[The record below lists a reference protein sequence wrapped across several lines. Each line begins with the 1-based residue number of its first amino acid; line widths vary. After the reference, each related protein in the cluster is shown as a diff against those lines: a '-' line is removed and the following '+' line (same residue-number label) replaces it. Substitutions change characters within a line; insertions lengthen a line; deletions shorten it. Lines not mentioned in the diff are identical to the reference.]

1 MSFLEFQVTIN
12 EISIEIN
19 EEKIRQLKKRIKV
32 YKSKG
37 EAELIKKCKDEIA
50 LLKQKSN
57 EELLEEFYEYLE
69 IDNEEKYRKKM
80 KGYDLPIF
88 YSNMYNNMNMNKVK
102 INENKNTP
110 IKLNYARK
118 MYIQEMIKERKE
130 QKNLLENK
138 LIRIKGL
145 DREYQKKNLDMN
157 NKLLISSN
165 KKKNRLEPIDK
176 KKVSLSNKNMIVYKN
191 KNMKNNKIINIYEK
205 NFDLDNDKNNM
216 NDRYSYNQKREEEA
230 RRDILKKLNLKI
242 SDFNENKNENNYK
255 NLSEFDS
262 NNKNK
267 KENKYTWDMLS
278 NMKSQSL
285 VDETELNNIIY

>member
-1 MSFLEFQVTIN
+1 
-12 EISIEIN
+12 
-19 EEKIRQLKKRIKV
+19 
-32 YKSKG
+32 
-37 EAELIKKCKDEIA
+37 
-50 LLKQKSN
+50 
-57 EELLEEFYEYLE
+57 
-69 IDNEEKYRKKM
+69 
-80 KGYDLPIF
+80 
-88 YSNMYNNMNMNKVK
+88 
-102 INENKNTP
+102 
-110 IKLNYARK
+110 
-118 MYIQEMIKERKE
+118 
-130 QKNLLENK
+130 
-138 LIRIKGL
+138 
-145 DREYQKKNLDMN
+145 
-157 NKLLISSN
+157 
-165 KKKNRLEPIDK
+165 
-176 KKVSLSNKNMIVYKN
+176 MIVYKN

>member
-1 MSFLEFQVTIN
+1 
-12 EISIEIN
+12 
-19 EEKIRQLKKRIKV
+19 
-32 YKSKG
+32 
-37 EAELIKKCKDEIA
+37 
-50 LLKQKSN
+50 
-57 EELLEEFYEYLE
+57 
-69 IDNEEKYRKKM
+69 
-80 KGYDLPIF
+80 
-88 YSNMYNNMNMNKVK
+88 MNKVK

-145 DREYQKKNLDMN
+145 DREYQKKNLDAN
-157 NKLLISSN
+157 NQLLISSN

-176 KKVSLSNKNMIVYKN
+176 KRINLSNKNMIVYKN